1 MFSSASFIRAIK
13 ALFRPSAKDWGDRS
27 HEWHEDV
34 AAALNSFT
42 SLSRSSELSLLPII
56 PLRDG
61 SWVSTSSSSKTIF
74 LDHEDGVHIPT
85 GIDIRLVDNEA
96 AKSPARATLY
106 KSLGIKTCNSGEVSD
121 LILAKHRDGCRNFNS
136 PGELL
141 AHLVYLYQARAQRPY
156 LEYKHLWV
164 VSSRGKNA
172 KAKDLYIDIPGNDLL
187 SAWFKS
193 DTECLNFI
201 HPDYITAISGKEQ
214 AAWLNWLVDTIG
226 LSSTI
231 RLTEEGKLSRAL
243 KSVIAHHGS
252 VSWLDLLRN
261 SRSRVPASA
270 YKELSEIQVTCVDGA
285 LRKLRETLLPSS
297 DLLKTAA
304 RFNSQSL
311 PFIKLNEPENR
322 GWPTLLQPLGVGTSL
337 SVGFYVRVLQHL
349 RDQDSKDKER
359 ILDVYKALH
368 NHGEQQ
374 MVR

>member
-1 MFSSASFIRAIK
+1 MNSIPSLRYTWFRYLSTHIQVSFLSPLPDAIKQTLLQNRVIWSWAGTLETPKTLLYIPRQFLDRHRKPLMADSSALKTYLSPNYDWVSDQTSLKSLGIEVFSSASFIRAIK

-34 AAALNSFT
+34 AAALYSFT

-164 VSSRGKNA
+164 VSNRGKNA

-187 SAWFKS
+187 SA
-193 DTECLNFI
+193 
-201 HPDYITAISGKEQ
+201 
-214 AAWLNWLVDTIG
+214 
-226 LSSTI
+226 
-231 RLTEEGKLSRAL
+231 
-243 KSVIAHHGS
+243 
-252 VSWLDLLRN
+252 
-261 SRSRVPASA
+261 
-270 YKELSEIQVTCVDGA
+270 
-285 LRKLRETLLPSS
+285 
-297 DLLKTAA
+297 
-304 RFNSQSL
+304 
-311 PFIKLNEPENR
+311 
-322 GWPTLLQPLGVGTSL
+322 
-337 SVGFYVRVLQHL
+337 
-349 RDQDSKDKER
+349 
-359 ILDVYKALH
+359 
-368 NHGEQQ
+368 
-374 MVR
+374 